1 MKYLKY
7 MTIILALAAIWA
19 CGGGDDSGD
28 EPVISKDR
36 LDVPPNLGELLGDGQ
51 TVELPIQANCAWT
64 ITKDAEWL
72 SVTPSTGSGSQR
84 VSVSAGK
91 NNTGK
96 QRMAVLTVKG
106 GGSALTRMVT
116 VTQAKGSDA
125 EPTNPTDP
133 TDPTEPTNPENPDTE
148 KEPTADDNLPPS

>member
-28 EPVISKDR
+28 EPSISKDNI
-36 LDVPPNLGELLGDGQ
+36 DVQTSVNLLGDGH
-51 TVELPIQANCAWT
+51 TLEISVKANCSWT
-64 ITKDAEWL
+64 ITWDADWL
-72 SVTPSTGSGSQR
+72 SVNPQSGHGTQQISITAGMNTTGSQR
-84 VSVSAGK
+84 V
-91 NNTGK
+91 
-96 QRMAVLTVKG
+96 AVLRVQ
-106 GGSALTRMVT
+106 GGSAPMRTVT